1 MQYVKT
7 LMTWAL
13 ALACSSP
20 AVFGQQRAKKIAVTF
35 DEVPIAQTFVEVN
48 GAELTR
54 QILDALK
61 RVEAPATGFVV
72 GDKIA
77 SNADLIGAWLN
88 AGHLLGTM
96 TLSNQDFNEVGVGE
110 FMRQASQGQEALEPI
125 LESFG
130 QKKRYFRFPFLHYG
144 PTPEARAKARQLLEA
159 NRTIIA
165 HVTVMPD
172 DYLYNL
178 RLEKLGP
185 HADSALLIALMNE
198 YVNHVL
204 DELTRQEELALKVAG
219 KPVTHILQLR
229 ANWLNALFGL
239 DLLNAIKSEGYK
251 FVTLDVALADPAYT
265 ITERY
270 DGNRGVG
277 YLDMVAMSKRKK
289 K

>member
-1 MQYVKT
+1 MRYARPV
-7 LMTWAL
+7 MIWAL
-13 ALACSSP
+13 ALVWFVP
-20 AVFGQQRAKKIAVTF
+20 AVFGQGRAKKIAVTF

-48 GAELTR
+48 GAALTR

-77 SNADLIGAWLN
+77 SNADLIGEWLN

-96 TLSNQDFNEVGVGE
+96 TLSNQDFNEVGIGE
-110 FMRQASQGQEALEPI
+110 FMRQVKQGQEALEPI
-125 LESFG
+125 LKSFG

-144 PTPEARAKARQLLEA
+144 PTSEAKAKARQLMEA
-159 NRTIIA
+159 NRTVIA
-165 HVTVMPD
+165 HVTVMAD

-185 HADSALLIALMNE
+185 HADSASLFALMNE

-204 DELTRQEELALKVAG
+204 DELTRQEELALEVAG
-219 KPVTHILQLR
+219 KPVIHILQLR
-229 ANWLNALFGL
+229 ANWLNALFGWE
-239 DLLNAIKSEGYK
+239 LLNAIKNEGYK
-251 FVTLDVALADPAYT
+251 FVTLDAALADPAYT

-277 YLDMVAMSKRKK
+277 YLDMVALSKRKK